1 MTQRLTAPRDP
12 KRALFAAAILL
23 GVAAVCGV
31 LLFADK
37 ETIALFPPCPFH
49 WITGL
54 WCPGC
59 GSGRAFRALLHGE
72 ILRALDH
79 NPLMVL
85 SLPFLAYA
93 GASGLLLS
101 FRGKGLPRMLH
112 GRYWGWFVVSL
123 VIVYWVVRN
132 IPAYPFSIL
141 AP

>member
-12 KRALFAAAILL
+12 KRALATAAVVLA
-23 GVAAVCGV
+23 VAVVCGV
-31 LLFADK
+31 LFFVDAK
-37 ETIALFPPCPFH
+37 TAALFPPCPFH

-59 GSGRAFRALLHGE
+59 GSGRALRALLHGE
-72 ILRALDH
+72 ILRALDY

-93 GASGLLLS
+93 GVSGLLLG
-101 FRGKGLPRMLH
+101 FRGKGLPRLLR
-112 GRYWGWFVVSL
+112 GRYWGWFVVCL
-123 VIVYWVVRN
+123 VIIYWVVRN